1 VQNSIETSSS
11 DIAKIESTST
21 AKAESF
27 KYNFHIL
34 CDYIIENY
42 KSLDTQTLITLCE
55 QHMHQSIN
63 DIKAIH
69 FCENY
74 DLVLSQNDIG
84 KAVLHSDDNKS
95 QHLYIYLNNLGL
107 LGMQSGAPSYMI
119 NEILGYTASNTQSN
133 TPSNKQS
140 NAAVDFINIF
150 NNILARLIYVMKS
163 SLQLNYMNAQSIQSM
178 CANSITDL
186 SYVYNRVEC
195 RLYAHKIIS
204 KYTLIEVL
212 SKYCQHQARVIINK
226 LHFARFVIDESLQMH
241 IGNCIGSKVLGRAA
255 YMPHQTHIEIIVYA
269 RDVYDALLA
278 ADAPIHAIIN
288 KLIPSMRYYL
298 KVVPD
303 HTIYVPAI
311 IGRMRLGHGVCI

>member
-1 VQNSIETSSS
+1 M
-11 DIAKIESTST
+11 
-21 AKAESF
+21 
-27 KYNFHIL
+27 L
-34 CDYIIENY
+34 CDYVIENY
-42 KSLDTQTLITLCE
+42 KNLDTQALITLCE

-74 DLVLSQNDIG
+74 DLMLSQNDIG

-95 QHLYIYLNNLGL
+95 QQLYIYLNNLGL

-119 NEILGYTASNTQSN
+119 NEILRHAESNAS
-133 TPSNKQS
+133 S

-163 SLQLNYMNAQSIQSM
+163 SLQLNYMNALSIQSM
-178 CANSITDL
+178 YANAITDV
-186 SYVYNRVEC
+186 SYVYNGAEH
-195 RLYAHKIIS
+195 RLHAHKVIS

-212 SKYCQHQARVIINK
+212 SKYCQHQACVIVNK
-226 LHFARFVIDESLQMH
+226 LHLTRSVIDEPLQMH
-241 IGNCIGSKVLGRAA
+241 IGNRIGSKVLGRAA
-255 YMPHQTHIEIIVYA
+255 YMPHQTHIKIIVYA
-269 RDVYDALLA
+269 RDVYDVLLA
-278 ADAPIHAIIN
+278 ADSPIHAIIN

-298 KVVPD
+298 QVVPD

-311 IGRMRLGHGVCI
+311 IGRMRLGHGVCA